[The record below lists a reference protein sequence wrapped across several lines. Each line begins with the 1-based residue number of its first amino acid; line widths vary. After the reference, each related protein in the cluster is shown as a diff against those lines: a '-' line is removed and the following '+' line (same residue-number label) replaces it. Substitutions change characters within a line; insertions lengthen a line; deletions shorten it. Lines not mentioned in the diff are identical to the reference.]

1 MAHLSAAREEARA
14 VSASAHRRAVHERSG
29 ASRRNGASAVGLASP
44 RMCRHHALALLLA
57 ASLSAGCDRFAPKAE
72 SDEPPPRLVIT
83 EPMRVEDAIERLE
96 ILGDVHGDQEVR
108 VFAQVPERIRVLH
121 VQDGDT
127 VRAGDP
133 LVTLEADLQASG
145 LMQAEAALGAA
156 EAGREQLRAD
166 LARVGRLVREGAL
179 PRSQLEA
186 LEAQMRTSD
195 AQVAQVRAARRTA
208 GEQRSRTVVR
218 APIDGTVA
226 LLAVSQGDMV
236 APSVPICA
244 VVQMDKV
251 EVALRVTE
259 QDFVRITAG
268 MPVEIRPPALPEVVR
283 TGRVRRVS
291 PVLDPL
297 TRTATV
303 EVEVENEDRVLRPGM
318 VAQAAIELSRR
329 PNVILAPSRALVL
342 SSRTDSDRE
351 AALFVFDR
359 EAGVAHRRAVVLGR
373 RYDRL
378 VEITSGLEGT
388 EVVVVQGQHLLRD
401 GAAVRTSEVR
411 TSEAPSAA
419 PAAEAP

>member
-1 MAHLSAAREEARA
+1 M
-14 VSASAHRRAVHERSG
+14 RRR
-29 ASRRNGASAVGLASP
+29 
-44 RMCRHHALALLLA
+44 HALALLLA

-72 SDEPPPRLVIT
+72 SEEPPPRLVIT

-251 EVALRVTE
+251 QVTLRVTE
-259 QDFVRITAG
+259 QDFVRIRAE

-283 TGRVRRVS
+283 IGRVRRVS

-318 VAQAAIELSRR
+318 VAEAAIELSRR

-351 AALFVFDR
+351 AAIFVFERGAQRSDGRPTPAAVRRCRDAVSQRSDPCNR

-388 EVVVVQGQHLLRD
+388 EEVVVQGQHLLRD
-401 GAAVRTSEVR
+401 GASVRTSEVR

>member
-1 MAHLSAAREEARA
+1 M
-14 VSASAHRRAVHERSG
+14 RRR
-29 ASRRNGASAVGLASP
+29 
-44 RMCRHHALALLLA
+44 HALALLLA

-72 SDEPPPRLVIT
+72 SEEPPPRLVIT

-251 EVALRVTE
+251 QVTLRVTE
-259 QDFVRITAG
+259 QDFVRIRAE

-283 TGRVRRVS
+283 IGRVRRVS

-318 VAQAAIELSRR
+318 VAEAAIELSRR

-351 AALFVFDR
+351 AAIFVFERGAQRSDGRPTPAAVRRCRDAVPQRSDPCNR

-388 EVVVVQGQHLLRD
+388 EEVVVQGQHLLRD
-401 GAAVRTSEVR
+401 GASVRTSEVR